1 MNNAPHTDAFYDDLR
16 RMLEAHARGA
26 RKLVSLPPEVAAVLE
41 AVETAESGAVDASA
55 TPAEKGAAK
64 GAPAPREPVPAE
76 AIPPPPKA
84 TGNTPEEALA
94 ALEQIVSGCTRC
106 ALSVSRTQTV
116 FGAGHPRSDVV
127 FVGEAP
133 GYHEDKQGV
142 PFVGRAGQ
150 LLTDIIEKGM
160 GLKRA
165 DTYICNV
172 LKCRPPENRDP
183 NPVEVAACEPFLMQ
197 QLEIMNAKVIIALGK
212 YAAQTLLKCDLPVAR
227 MRGRWWE
234 YHGIPLRVTYHPAYL
249 LRNPAQKPGCW
260 EDIQAVMQ
268 HLGIKRP
275 K

>member
-1 MNNAPHTDAFYDDLR
+1 MNNVPHTDAFYDDLR
-16 RMLEAHARGA
+16 RMLEAHARGVQ
-26 RKLVSLPPEVAAVLE
+26 KLVSLPPEVAAVLE
-41 AVETAESGAVDASA
+41 AVETAESGAVDVPE
-55 TPAEKGAAK
+55 TPGEEGVAAA
-64 GAPAPREPVPAE
+64 APAPLEHAPGE
-76 AIPPPPKA
+76 AIPPPPKV

-94 ALEQIVSGCTRC
+94 ALERIVSGCTRC
-106 ALSVSRTQTV
+106 TLSGSRTQTV

-133 GYHEDKQGV
+133 GYHEDKQGI

-165 DTYICNV
+165 DVYICNV

-183 NPVEVAACEPFLMQ
+183 KPVEVAACEPFLMQ

-212 YAAQTLLKCDLPVAR
+212 YAAQTLLKCDLPVGR

-249 LRNPAQKPGCW
+249 LRNPPQKHGCW